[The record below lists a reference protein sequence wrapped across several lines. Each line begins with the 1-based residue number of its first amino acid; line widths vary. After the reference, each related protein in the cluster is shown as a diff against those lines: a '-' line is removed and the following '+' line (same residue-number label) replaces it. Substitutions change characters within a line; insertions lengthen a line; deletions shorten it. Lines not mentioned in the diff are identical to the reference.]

1 MFTIGESGK
10 KFYASMS
17 VDMSTNTELSI
28 VFTKPDGITVTKTKT
43 GGEVA
48 LGTSSIT
55 FDDPDGAPITALAN
69 EYLIYDIEP
78 GFLDQAGSRDDDN
91 PWKAYGIYTDTGPA
105 PDKVIIGLCVEF
117 DVGAVC

>member
-10 KFYASMS
+10 NFYAAMS

-28 VFTKPDGITVTKTKT
+28 TFTKPDGTTITKTQT
-43 GGEVA
+43 AGEVA
-48 LGTSSIT
+48 LGGVGVT
-55 FDDPDGAPITALAN
+55 FDNPDGTPITALAN

-78 GFLDQAGSRDDDN
+78 AFLDQAGNRADGT
-91 PWKAYGIYTDTGPA
+91 PWKAFGTYTDTGTT

-117 DVGAVC
+117 DVDAIC